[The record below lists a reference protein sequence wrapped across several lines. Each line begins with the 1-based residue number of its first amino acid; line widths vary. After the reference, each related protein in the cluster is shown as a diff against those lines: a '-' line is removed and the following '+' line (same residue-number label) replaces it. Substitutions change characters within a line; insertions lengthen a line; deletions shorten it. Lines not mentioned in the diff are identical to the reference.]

1 MGMTAFWPSRFG
13 IVGTQFIPIW
23 EGKSQL
29 ANYRALNFDVWNIL
43 VFLYGYSV
51 LDWSRWKRIVLWIL
65 QISCW
70 GKHFIGLDYLLCVNT
85 QHWKPWQWRGELIS
99 SGGTDPG
106 FVCRGGTQLH
116 FSLFLSLSVTP
127 LLHQGHFQPQSFPLI
142 LFTTP
147 SFSLPHTLCHSYTLS
162 CFFFPSDTQFFFPFI
177 SEYIVASGCE
187 CALSTCCNLDR
198 CSLPLSLY
206 LSLSPSLLVLLY
218 FCILAVV
225 GLYFSPPASSGSFPL
240 CDVRCG
246 SGWANGHPFMYLS
259 FCGWAL
265 GET

>member
-1 MGMTAFWPSRFG
+1 MEENRS
-13 IVGTQFIPIW
+13 
-23 EGKSQL
+23 
-29 ANYRALNFDVWNIL
+29 
-43 VFLYGYSV
+43 
-51 LDWSRWKRIVLWIL
+51 LDFT
-65 QISCW
+65 ISCW

-106 FVCRGGTQLH
+106 FVCGGVTQLH
-116 FSLFLSLSVTP
+116 FSLSLSFSFSVTT
-127 LLHQGHFQPQSFPLI
+127 LHQGHFQPQSFPPLV
-142 LFTTP
+142 FTTP
-147 SFSLPHTLCHSYTLS
+147 SLSSHSLLLLHFIMFFSYWHSV
-162 CFFFPSDTQFFFPFI
+162 FFRSI

-198 CSLPLSLY
+198 CSLPLSLSI
-206 LSLSPSLLVLLY
+206 SLSPSLPSCPPLFLHPGCCRSVFL
-218 FCILAVV
+218 
-225 GLYFSPPASSGSFPL
+225 SPNELRIFPL

>member
-1 MGMTAFWPSRFG
+1 
-13 IVGTQFIPIW
+13 
-23 EGKSQL
+23 
-29 ANYRALNFDVWNIL
+29 
-43 VFLYGYSV
+43 
-51 LDWSRWKRIVLWIL
+51 
-65 QISCW
+65 
-70 GKHFIGLDYLLCVNT
+70 
-85 QHWKPWQWRGELIS
+85 LIS

-206 LSLSPSLLVLLY
+206 LSLSLPTCPPLFLHPGCCRSVFLSPSELRI
-218 FCILAVV
+218 F
-225 GLYFSPPASSGSFPL
+225 PP
-240 CDVRCG
+240 V
-246 SGWANGHPFMYLS
+246 
-259 FCGWAL
+259 
-265 GET
+265 